1 MKWFGALLI
10 IITSTWA
17 GFNLSKRYR
26 ERTSQLR
33 QLKVAL
39 QTLEAEIVYG
49 LTPLSEACQKISSM
63 IRYPLSEFFGRF
75 SEKLSHGNCS
85 VSEAWNESLQETIP
99 HLSLNDND
107 IEILTQFGAT
117 LGQHD
122 REHQQKQIRL
132 TLLHL
137 EREEMEA
144 KDAQVRYEKMMK
156 NLGLLGGLLIVILLI

>member
-17 GFNLSKRYR
+17 GLNISKRYR
-26 ERTSQLR
+26 ERTMQLR
-33 QLKVAL
+33 QLKVSL

-49 LTPLSEACQKISSM
+49 LTPLSEACKKISDM
-63 IRYPLSEFFGRF
+63 ISFPLSKFFLRF
-75 SEKLSHGNCS
+75 SEKLSSGNRS
-85 VSEAWNESLQETIP
+85 VFEAWNEALQETIP
-99 HLSLNDND
+99 LLSLNDND
-107 IEILTQFGAT
+107 IEILIQFGAT

-137 EREEMEA
+137 EREENDA
-144 KDAQVRYEKMMK
+144 KEAQVRYEKMMK
-156 NLGLLGGLLIVILLI
+156 NLGLLAGLLIVILLI

>member
-17 GFNLSKRYR
+17 GFNISKRFR
-26 ERTSQLR
+26 ERTIQLR

-49 LTPLSEACQKISSM
+49 LTPLNEACKKISGM
-63 IRYPLSEFFGRF
+63 ISYPLSEFFSLF
-75 SEKLSHGNCS
+75 SEKLSNGNRS
-85 VSEAWNESLQETIP
+85 VSESWNEAIQETIP
-99 HLSLNDND
+99 YLSLNEND
-107 IEILTQFGAT
+107 VEILTQFGAT

-137 EREEMEA
+137 EREETDA
-144 KDAQVRYEKMMK
+144 KDAQVRYEKMMR